1 MHKLAKNQKQKCQ
14 KTWQNTSK
22 RGTLSLPSVPG
33 RDMHTQALQNLGL
46 SEKAVQIYLA
56 TLALGT
62 ASVQDIA
69 KKSGLKRPTVYV
81 HLEELER
88 HGLISKF
95 PLGKKEYLKASDPKK
110 LEARAESQL
119 SEIRKIIPDLLGMQ
133 NTVAGKPQVTVLEGR
148 RALNEVYDEICQ
160 ANQIRFWSDLK
171 EVESHFAQTFIKI
184 AEAVNT
190 NEIKCREIIDDTKEA
205 RASSKR
211 YAVTAGKTYS
221 SRVSTLPGIK
231 NDNAIY
237 GDTVAMFRIHQNN
250 LFVILIKEPT
260 IAETMR
266 TMFDMAWE
274 SATPFVG
281 R

>member
-1 MHKLAKNQKQKCQ
+1 
-14 KTWQNTSK
+14 
-22 RGTLSLPSVPG
+22 
-33 RDMHTQALQNLGL
+33 MHTTALQNLGL

-69 KKSGLKRPTVYV
+69 QKSGLKRPTVYV

-88 HGLISKF
+88 HGLIHKY
-95 PLGKKEYLKASDPKK
+95 PQGKKEYLRAADPKK
-110 LEARAESQL
+110 LESRAENQL
-119 SEIRKIIPDLLGMQ
+119 QEIKKIIPELVSLQ
-133 NTVAGKPQVTVLEGR
+133 NTVSGKPQVSVLEGR
-148 RALNEVYDEICQ
+148 KGIEQVYEEICT
-160 ANQIRFWSDLK
+160 ANSIRFWSDLRAPEQHFL
-171 EVESHFAQTFIKI
+171 EVINKI
-184 AEAVNT
+184 ADAIAV
-190 NEIKCREIIDDTKEA
+190 NEIKTKEIVA
-205 RASSKR
+205 DTPETKKSVKR
-211 YAVTAGKTYS
+211 YAVSAGKTYS
-221 SRVSTLPGIK
+221 ARIATKPGIQ

-250 LFVILIKEPT
+250 FFVILIKEPT